1 MVLAR
6 VYPGGKDFWDTLTK
20 KLCSFFFISLFQLG
34 MVAYV
39 YYVLENIRGSLKGQ
53 VSSPQVLAGIESS
66 IDGALFWTLALW
78 VVSVVFIAFM
88 VWYLRFLIVRPLK
101 MIIQIFNEI
110 GAGEGDLSRHPHD
123 HP

>member
-1 MVLAR
+1 M
-6 VYPGGKDFWDTLTK
+6 
-20 KLCSFFFISLFQLG
+20 
-34 MVAYV
+34 
-39 YYVLENIRGSLKGQ
+39 KGQ

-110 GAGEGDLSRHPHD
+110 GAGEGDLSRTSPRS
-123 HP
+123 PMTKSASYRCPITAFC